1 MKIKRISVNKF
12 AAYDDIGICRGQCVI
27 RRRDLSRVY
36 PDRPIQYEI
45 VVSCDEDSRDL
56 LWSAAL
62 TRARVVAAEEPLP
75 SRVFT
80 VLSPNDG
87 ETGELLTALG
97 MKTDDGIVRYKKRV
111 TGEKIYLPVPEGCAI
126 RRDFLGKE
134 DEMRKCL
141 TRYNETF
148 AREEK
153 RDWLEEIA
161 SRPDFARILMV
172 SPEELCGEA
181 LLWRSGSTGII
192 GVLQTVPKWRRQG
205 VASYLMED
213 ARKYFESIGVT
224 NMAVDV
230 RLSAPGNRALARK
243 SGFSAGD
250 TLTVYPYIDVK

>member
-36 PDRPIQYEI
+36 ASRPIQYEI
-45 VVSCDEDSRDL
+45 AVTCDEDSRDL
-56 LWSAAL
+56 LWSAAV
-62 TRARVVAAEEPLP
+62 TRARVAAAEEPLP

-80 VLSPNDG
+80 TLNADDG
-87 ETGELLTALG
+87 ETAELLMALG
-97 MKTDDGIVRYKKRV
+97 MSMDDGLVRYKKRV
-111 TGEKIYLPVPEGCAI
+111 TSEKIYLPIPEGCAI

-153 RDWLEEIA
+153 RDWLEDIA
-161 SRPDFARILMV
+161 SRLDFARILMV
-172 SPEELCGEA
+172 SMSELCGEA
-181 LLWRSGSTGII
+181 LLWRSGMTGVI
-192 GVLQTVPKWRRQG
+192 GILQTVPKWRRKG

-230 RLSAPGNRALARK
+230 RLSAPGNRSLAMK
-243 SGFSAGD
+243 NGFSAGD